1 MEELKISIYVIMCC
15 FIVFGFIAY
24 SFILGE
30 IKEARDE
37 LQNDLQ
43 KHQDWLFE
51 QLCRIAPG
59 KVLLPEQEES
69 AEVGAV
75 VVNPKDNPMN
85 EFNGKKTDWFV

>member
-1 MEELKISIYVIMCC
+1 MEKSSLVFLLTGCLSI
-15 FIVFGFIAY
+15 GFVLVLAHQTYTITK
-24 SFILGE
+24 E
-30 IKEARDE
+30 IKALKGDM
-37 LQNDLQ
+37 Q

-69 AEVGAV
+69 EEVGAV

-85 EFNGKKTDWFV
+85 EFNGQKTDWFV